1 MNNVVRPQF
10 LQNEEGSIEL
20 HKPDQ
25 PWQIIRWFPIV
36 ISHFHFPISHSQ
48 SLFSTFTFPFYNL
61 LLSIS
66 HFTLVF
72 FYFPF
77 FFFPLSPF
85 SFPFFCFPLSLS
97 PFTFPSFILQ
107 TLFFPFYISSFPS
120 YFFPLFTFPL
130 SFLLWPSHFLD
141 SVDPHFNLCLI
152 SNDCPTHSYCT
163 YLCESMA
170 WLVHKV

>member
-1 MNNVVRPQF
+1 MPQTSNFSGIVLLHQLCFMNNVVRPQF

-77 FFFPLSPF
+77 FFSHFPLFHSH
-85 SFPFFCFPLSLS
+85 SFVSHFHFPLLHSLLLFCKPFFFP
-97 PFTFPSFILQ
+97 
-107 TLFFPFYISSFPS
+107 
-120 YFFPLFTFPL
+120 FTFPL
-130 SFLLWPSHFLD
+130 SLLIFSHFLLSHYRFSFD
-141 SVDPHFNLCLI
+141 LLTSWTV
-152 SNDCPTHSYCT
+152 
-163 YLCESMA
+163 
-170 WLVHKV
+170 